1 MDGKAWLGALLGDEI
16 VSIRVRV
23 RPSDVVFVK
32 GVLEASEGLGA
43 VLAEPRI
50 YGRSRDGGTIVIAAP
65 RSQERELRRIIVDL
79 HDDLLNVG
87 GGLWHDDIDEP
98 GLALEEPIL

>member
-1 MDGKAWLGALLGDEI
+1 MNGKSSENGRTRDAGLGALLGDEI

-50 YGRSRDGGTIVIAAP
+50 HGAPRDGGTIVIAAP
-65 RSQERELRRIIVDL
+65 RSQESALRRVIADL
-79 HDDLLNVG
+79 RIELAG
-87 GGLWHDDIDEP
+87 CMWDEP
-98 GLALEEPIL
+98 GEHHAE

>member
-1 MDGKAWLGALLGDEI
+1 MDGKAWLGALLGEEI

-50 YGRSRDGGTIVIAAP
+50 YGTSRGGGALLIAAP
-65 RSQERELRRIIVDL
+65 RSRAEELRKTIADLHADLREL
-79 HDDLLNVG
+79 G
-87 GGLWHDDIDEP
+87 GGLWCEADEP
-98 GLALEEPIL
+98 GLALDEPIL